1 MINYTTVFGKEDYRA
16 VMTPHTEWYFTTPK
30 RISNKG
36 FVVTDGYLI
45 EYAGDNYFSLH
56 ALYSK
61 LAHGNP
67 MHRFSKIIKRKSDGA
82 LLEDLIR
89 EHLAL
94 KDLPKVADEKEEESK
109 VKFNSVSDVIKNLEL
124 QQMAIKA
131 YKDFDAFNIKTIVLP
146 GEYADAA
153 EKYRLF
159 ANSRIETYSEFDL
172 NCESYYRIEI
182 RNGYTKLLSENF
194 SMLFTKSSSA
204 GEFYNQRFSVA
215 AYYGSTEKE
224 LPDISDE
231 VYFYSTN
238 QAKTKT
244 NEIYIYK
251 EPTESLL
258 VDSFGNITK
267 RRIGLA
273 LN

>member
-82 LLEDLIR
+82 LLEDLIQ

-131 YKDFDAFNIKTIVLP
+131 YKDFDAWVEEQNNHHTTIYNLP
-146 GEYADAA
+146 AHWLID
-153 EKYRLF
+153 RLKV
-159 ANSRIETYSEFDL
+159 NIETGAYDTSKYDKEYL
-172 NCESYYRIEI
+172 RIMI
-182 RNGYTKLLSENF
+182 AVFNNLVSNGAHSW
-194 SMLFTKSSSA
+194 
-204 GEFYNQRFSVA
+204 EFYYFNYLDDEEPEGYVKDAVNFCFF
-215 AYYGSTEKE
+215 GSY
-224 LPDISDE
+224 LL
-231 VYFYSTN
+231 YHQY
-238 QAKTKT
+238 KTFK
-244 NEIYIYK
+244 
-251 EPTESLL
+251 
-258 VDSFGNITK
+258 F
-267 RRIGLA
+267 
-273 LN
+273 